1 MSTSAHQWS
10 ARLRPLLVL
19 ILTLTCT
26 YARLRLRPVITTT
39 GIILRGIITSI
50 TSKSI
55 PTGRI
60 LPIGL
65 IPSPAIV
72 TRGHGIDCTLH
83 LGNVILRD

>member
-39 GIILRGIITSI
+39 GIILRGITTSI

-60 LPIGL
+60 LPIVL
-65 IPSPAIV
+65 IPSPVIV
-72 TRGHGIDCTLH
+72 TRGHGIDVYLTIF
-83 LGNVILRD
+83 ILRD